1 MQAVGIDVR
10 PRCSIPLH
18 EFFNPAP
25 SKFTI
30 SAVSKAKVTHRS
42 DEVFGVASRGIDYP
56 AFAASHDQQVDS
68 ASAESCYEFREGE
81 LLVHIFDDMW
91 IVKPLIN

>member
-18 EFFNPAP
+18 EFFNPVP
-25 SKFTI
+25 SKFTV
-30 SAVSKAKVTHRS
+30 SAVSQAKVPHCP
-42 DEVFGVASRGIDYP
+42 DEVVGVASRGIDYP

-68 ASAESCYEFREGE
+68 ALAESCYEVREAE
-81 LLVHIFDDMW
+81 LPIHIFDDMW
-91 IVKPLIN
+91 IVKPLVN